1 MVGNNHNFLA
11 KIAKKLKEIIKR
23 NKTMFADLDE
33 IDKDMIIDYTIAG
46 IIAVYQTWFRN
57 NQNVSFDEISVKLSE
72 LSANGFNYFIKG
84 VCEKRKEVR

>member
-33 IDKDMIIDYTIAG
+33 IDKDMIIDYTIA
-46 IIAVYQTWFRN
+46 VYLAIGN
-57 NQNVSFDEISVKLSE
+57 CVKRQLI
-72 LSANGFNYFIKG
+72 LYATCHHYLLMN
-84 VCEKRKEVR
+84 

>member
-57 NQNVSFDEISVKLSE
+57 NQNVSIDEISVKVSE
-72 LSANGFNYFIKG
+72 LSANGFNDFIKG
-84 VCEKRKEVR
+84 

>member
-1 MVGNNHNFLA
+1 M
-11 KIAKKLKEIIKR
+11 IKR

-46 IIAVYQTWFRN
+46 IIAVYHTWFRN
-57 NQNVSFDEISVKLSE
+57 NQNVSIDEISVKLSE

-84 VCEKRKEVR
+84 

>member
-57 NQNVSFDEISVKLSE
+57 NQNVSIDEISVKLSE
-72 LSANGFNYFIKG
+72 LSANGFIISLKAN
-84 VCEKRKEVR
+84 VRREKR